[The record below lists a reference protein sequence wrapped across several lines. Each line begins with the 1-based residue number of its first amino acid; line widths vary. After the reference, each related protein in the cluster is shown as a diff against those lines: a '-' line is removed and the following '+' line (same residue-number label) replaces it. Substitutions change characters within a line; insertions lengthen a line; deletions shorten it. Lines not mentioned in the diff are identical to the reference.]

1 MGDNRFIK
9 KIFHSEI
16 IRNSSVLLSSNVLG
30 QLIAFAAY
38 PVLTRIYS
46 EAEFGV
52 FASFMGVCVVLT
64 TLGTGRYEEALV
76 IAKDKKETISLLG
89 FSLKF
94 LFFFSL
100 TIFTV
105 LALFRNPVFSL
116 FKLETIEAFW
126 AYIPAV
132 VFVTGLFYLLN
143 NLAVREKKF
152 KQIAAST
159 LTQNIVNTA
168 GKLLFGVSGLTHI
181 GQIASNLWAVL
192 IGNYPYRS
200 LKSQVLAAIR
210 GKRQDEC
217 RAALHYLDFP
227 KYNMG
232 RTFLSGF
239 SINLPFLILI
249 GFFGDA
255 KVGLFSLAFTLLYR
269 PLNLVANSLYS
280 TLFENSTVTVREQK
294 PFLPSLK
301 KYWKYCFYLIPFFIL
316 AFIIAKPLFS
326 FIFGANWEESGIY
339 FRYMLPWMFMGIM
352 VSPLYFV
359 PIIFHKQNQA
369 LLIEIIFLL
378 FRLGALWIGIY
389 HQNFQTGILLFSVV
403 GFVLTLL
410 TFFWFYSLI
419 VKYEKSII
427 SS

>member
-1 MGDNRFIK
+1 MGDNRFIQ

-46 EAEFGV
+46 EAEYGV
-52 FASFMGVCVVLT
+52 FAAFMGVCTVLT

-100 TIFTV
+100 TIFIV
-105 LALFRNPVFSL
+105 LALFRNSVLFL
-116 FKLETIEAFW
+116 FKLEALEAFW

-132 VFVTGLFYLLN
+132 VFVTGLYYLLN
-143 NLAVREKKF
+143 NLATREKKF
-152 KQIAAST
+152 KQIAGST
-159 LTQNIVNTA
+159 LTQNIVNTV
-168 GKLLFGVSGLTHI
+168 GKLLFGVFGLTHV
-181 GQIASNLWAVL
+181 GQISSNLLAMI

-200 LKSQVLAAIR
+200 LKNQVLAAIR

-217 RAALHYLDFP
+217 QAALRYLDFP

-255 KVGLFSLAFTLLYR
+255 KIGLFSLAFTLLYR

-280 TLFENSTVTVREQK
+280 TLFENSTVTVRERK

-316 AFIIAKPLFS
+316 AFIIAKPLFG
-326 FIFGANWEESGIY
+326 FIFGANWEESGTY
-339 FRYMLPWMFMGIM
+339 FQYMLPWMFMGIM

-359 PIIFHKQNQA
+359 PIIFYKQNQA

-378 FRLGALWIGIY
+378 FRFVALWTGIY
-389 HQNFQTGILLFSVV
+389 YQNFETGILLFAIV
-403 GFVLTLL
+403 GFVLTAI

-419 VKYEKSII
+419 FKYEKSII
-427 SS
+427 SA